1 MNLSSDN
8 RFVFFDFI
16 FDGKILKNAPVCG
29 MTLKKCGNMRFRWN
43 EKNEL
48 RNAVLTELS
57 GADGAVAN
65 DDAVPGAQDLVNNG
79 SAVSGA
85 ETAVANDDAVPGA
98 ENAVK
103 NGSAVLGARDFVN
116 NDNAVS
122 GARDFVRNGSAVS
135 GAHANFTQNKVVP
148 VAVELIHSKKVIDL
162 DDLVQCKNT
171 SGTENKNNDENFP
184 GGAMEKISGTLADGI
199 ITADKNFMPVVT
211 VADCMPIFL
220 FDKATETFGIVH
232 SGWKGTGI
240 AAEAVALMCKNHGA
254 RPENISVILGPHIRE
269 CCYIVN
275 AERAEYFRTEF
286 TPDCVQELEE
296 GGKCFAG
303 GRGLP
308 VKWNSGD
315 GKLYSLSLEKAN
327 LAVLKKCGI
336 PFENINVIKEC
347 TCCNQIFGSNRRE
360 TAERNALHSPDEKL
374 PAIPPFTVQAAF
386 IRFYCGIRK
395 SIFSKISLHGKFV
408 RHLIQ

>member
-16 FDGKILKNAPVCG
+16 FDGKILKNPPVCG

-57 GADGAVAN
+57 GAENAVAN
-65 DDAVPGAQDLVNNG
+65 GSAVPGARDWVKNGSAVPGARDWVNNG

-85 ETAVANDDAVPGA
+85 DVAVKNGDAVPGA
-98 ENAVK
+98 ENVVK
-103 NGSAVLGARDFVN
+103 NG
-116 NDNAVS
+116 NAVP
-122 GARDFVRNGSAVS
+122 

-162 DDLVQCKNT
+162 DDLGQCKNA
-171 SGTENKNNDENFP
+171 SGAENKNSDRNLP
-184 GGAMEKISGTLADGI
+184 GGALDKISGALADGI

-240 AAEAVALMCKNHGA
+240 ATEAVALMCKNHGA

-286 TPDCVQELEE
+286 SPDCVQELEE

-308 VKWNSGD
+308 VRWNNGD
-315 GKLYSLSLEKAN
+315 GKLYRLSLEKAN

-360 TAERNALHSPDEKL
+360 TAEWNALHSPDEKL

-386 IRFYCGIRK
+386 IRF
-395 SIFSKISLHGKFV
+395 
-408 RHLIQ
+408 

>member
-57 GADGAVAN
+57 GADGAVEN
-65 DDAVPGAQDLVNNG
+65 GNAVSGAQDLVKNGDAVSGADGAVTNADAVSGADVAVNNG

-85 ETAVANDDAVPGA
+85 DG
-98 ENAVK
+98 AVK
-103 NGSAVLGARDFVN
+103 

-122 GARDFVRNGSAVS
+122 GAETAVTNGNAVPD
-135 GAHANFTQNKVVP
+135 AHANFTQNKVLP

-162 DDLVQCKNT
+162 DESGQCKNA

-184 GGAMEKISGTLADGI
+184 GGALDRISGTLADGI

-240 AAEAVALMCKNHGA
+240 AAEAVLLMCKNHGA

-275 AERAEYFRTEF
+275 AERAEYFKTEF

-315 GKLYSLSLEKAN
+315 GKLYRLSLEKAN
-327 LAVLKKCGI
+327 FAVLKKCGI

-360 TAERNALHSPDEKL
+360 TAEWNALHFPDEKL

-386 IRFYCGIRK
+386 IRF
-395 SIFSKISLHGKFV
+395 
-408 RHLIQ
+408 

>member
-1 MNLSSDN
+1 MNLSTDN

-16 FDGKILKNAPVCG
+16 FDGKVLKNAPVCG

-43 EKNEL
+43 EKNAL
-48 RNAVLTELS
+48 RNNVLAELS
-57 GADGAVAN
+57 GAEV
-65 DDAVPGAQDLVNNG
+65 
-79 SAVSGA
+79 
-85 ETAVANDDAVPGA
+85 T
-98 ENAVK
+98 VK
-103 NGSAVLGARDFVN
+103 

-122 GARDFVRNGSAVS
+122 CTYAF
-135 GAHANFTQNKVVP
+135 FTQNKVLP

-162 DDLVQCKNT
+162 DGAGQCKNT
-171 SGTENKNNDENFP
+171 CDTENKNNFENLAC
-184 GGAMEKISGTLADGI
+184 GVLGKMSGILADGI
-199 ITADKNFMPVVT
+199 ITENKNFMPVVT
-211 VADCMPIFL
+211 VADCMPVFL

-240 AAEAVALMCKNHGA
+240 VAEAVVLMCKNHGT

-275 AERAEYFRTEF
+275 AERADYFKTEF
-286 TPDCVQELEE
+286 APDCVQELEE

-308 VKWNSGD
+308 VKWNTGS
-315 GKLYSLSLEKAN
+315 GKLYRLSLEKAN
-327 LAVLKKCGI
+327 LVVLKKCGI
-336 PFENINVIKEC
+336 PFENINIIKEC

-360 TAERNALHSPDEKL
+360 TAEWNSLHSSDEKL

-386 IRFYCGIRK
+386 IRF
-395 SIFSKISLHGKFV
+395 
-408 RHLIQ
+408 

>member
-57 GADGAVAN
+57 GADGAVN
-65 DDAVPGAQDLVNNG
+65 NGNAVPGARDW
-79 SAVSGA
+79 
-85 ETAVANDDAVPGA
+85 VA
-98 ENAVK
+98 
-103 NGSAVLGARDFVN
+103 

-122 GARDFVRNGSAVS
+122 GAENAVTNGDAVPD
-135 GAHANFTQNKVVP
+135 AHANFTQNKVFP

-162 DDLVQCKNT
+162 NELCQCKNA
-171 SGTENKNNDENFP
+171 SGAENKNNDGNFP
-184 GGAMEKISGTLADGI
+184 GGVLDKISGTLADGI

-240 AAEAVALMCKNHGA
+240 AAEAVLLMCKNHGA

-275 AERAEYFRTEF
+275 AERAEYFKTEF

-308 VKWNSGD
+308 VKWNNGD
-315 GKLYSLSLEKAN
+315 GKLYRLSLEKAN

-360 TAERNALHSPDEKL
+360 TAEWNALHFPDEKL

-386 IRFYCGIRK
+386 IRF
-395 SIFSKISLHGKFV
+395 
-408 RHLIQ
+408 

>member
-16 FDGKILKNAPVCG
+16 FDGKILKNPPVCG

-57 GADGAVAN
+57 GAENAMAN
-65 DDAVPGAQDLVNNG
+65 DDAVSGARDWVNNGNAVSGARDFVKNG

-85 ETAVANDDAVPGA
+85 DVAVKNGDAVPGA

-103 NGSAVLGARDFVN
+103 NS
-116 NDNAVS
+116 NAVP
-122 GARDFVRNGSAVS
+122 
-135 GAHANFTQNKVVP
+135 GAHANFTQNKIVP

-162 DDLVQCKNT
+162 DDLCQCKNA
-171 SGTENKNNDENFP
+171 SGAENKNNDGNLP
-184 GGAMEKISGTLADGI
+184 GGALEKISGALADGI

-240 AAEAVALMCKNHGA
+240 VAEAVFLMCKNHGA
-254 RPENISVILGPHIRE
+254 RPENISVILGPHIYD

-286 TPDCVQELEE
+286 SPDCVQELEE

-308 VKWNSGD
+308 VRWNNGD
-315 GKLYSLSLEKAN
+315 GKLYRLSLEKAN

-360 TAERNALHSPDEKL
+360 TAEWNALHSPDEKL

-386 IRFYCGIRK
+386 IRF
-395 SIFSKISLHGKFV
+395 
-408 RHLIQ
+408 